1 MKGRMMPEYRKGD
14 MFDAPGV
21 HIVAASS
28 SLSQDVTLIMGLGA
42 AYAMK
47 RRYQRAPKLFG
58 EMIHDYCGHQG
69 SYGLLL
75 YGGMGILQTRVHYN
89 DKIDLNLVKYGLK
102 ILRTIAEGNPTLLY
116 NLTHPGLGY
125 DRSKLPGI
133 EKVLE
138 GLPNNVIIWERE

>member
-1 MKGRMMPEYRKGD
+1 

-28 SLSQDVTLIMGLGA
+28 SLSQDGTLIMGLGA

-47 RRYQRAPKLFG
+47 RKYHIAPKLFG
-58 EMIHDYCGHQG
+58 EMIKNYCGHLG

-75 YGGMGILQTRVHYN
+75 YGGMGILQTRSHYN
-89 DKIDLNLVKYGLK
+89 DKIDVNLVKYGLR
-102 ILRTIAEGNPTLLY
+102 ILHTIAEGNPTIMY

-125 DRSKLPGI
+125 DGSKLPNI
-133 EKVLE
+133 EKALA
-138 GLPNNVIIWERE
+138 GLPDNLFIWERE